1 MSTILEPTLCPKCGR
16 PIPSEAPQGL
26 CPKCLLQQASIPTE
40 IGGGEPA
47 KSAPPTPEELAAA
60 FPQLEILEFIGQGG
74 MGFVFKARQPKLDRF
89 VALKILPASLAADPA
104 FAERFSREG
113 RVLAKL
119 NHPNIVTIH
128 DFGQAGGFF
137 YLLMEFVDG
146 VNLRQAMNV
155 GRFTP
160 AQALSVVPQICDA
173 LQFAHN
179 EGILHRDIKPENI
192 LLDSKGRVKIAD
204 FGIAKLVGAEPVT
217 RPSDFLSPS
226 DRERAGAMGAP
237 ASAALTETG
246 KVLGTPHYMAPEQL
260 EHPQDVDQRADIYS
274 LGVVFYEMLTGEL
287 PLGRFAPPSEK
298 SGADPRLDQVVLN
311 TLEKERE
318 RRTQTAEE
326 VKTQVETIKST
337 GTKVLEAAP
346 TEAPPMTTPD
356 RPSNPGMATHI
367 RRGMVAGLLLFFLTL
382 AAATL
387 VTFMMPECYVA
398 VVRIKLEQVAPSGAA
413 VNSVYDP
420 YMLQTET
427 EIIRFNGTVLSK
439 VIEDLQLD
447 ERWGQRFG
455 HGKLELSQVRGLLD
469 SGMEIQPI
477 RNTQLLEIRFFSDSP
492 KEAAEIANAIAAS
505 YRAYNQ
511 HRLDDYLRER
521 QTPAANPAT
530 FSPLHTLVQVEIID
544 QAVPP
549 LRPIRPNKP
558 LNIVIGGMIG
568 LGLGLLAAVA
578 TSLVS
583 ALKSRWTLTGG
594 EQRQSR
600 RASNSGSTISAAPVQ
615 AKPDRFWR
623 WCAVVGLA
631 LIAAPLAIAIL
642 GMLAAI
648 AIPNFVKARNRAH
661 QQHQLALL
669 PATNSVPASAE
680 TWSPMPTPGT
690 TPDLQKILGE
700 AKAFMSKGAYEEALQ
715 RHIWYHN
722 HALEL
727 EPAQS
732 GVRLSFAL
740 GDWIELGR
748 RYPKAKQAL
757 IEIRDNKTREIVEGR
772 GYAEMVQEV
781 QSINHNLQDD
791 DATYS
796 LFKTIRER
804 DPQLAD
810 QCYFYL
816 QDLLVAK
823 GEYQW
828 CFNHLGDPQRRF
840 DSIRQLFDME
850 RSRLSGVRS
859 LPVPSMR
866 FPTNGGSAPAPSA
879 TAPPPPTMP
888 AIRTDLSEM
897 MRKSAENSF
906 IGQTCQLVEILVAT
920 GHKAD
925 AEKIRDQAIASLDD
939 ARLRSAVDD
948 AEKKTRR

>member
-1 MSTILEPTLCPKCGR
+1 
-16 PIPSEAPQGL
+16 
-26 CPKCLLQQASIPTE
+26 
-40 IGGGEPA
+40 
-47 KSAPPTPEELAAA
+47 
-60 FPQLEILEFIGQGG
+60 
-74 MGFVFKARQPKLDRF
+74 
-89 VALKILPASLAADPA
+89 
-104 FAERFSREG
+104 
-113 RVLAKL
+113 
-119 NHPNIVTIH
+119 
-128 DFGQAGGFF
+128 
-137 YLLMEFVDG
+137 
-146 VNLRQAMNV
+146 
-155 GRFTP
+155 
-160 AQALSVVPQICDA
+160 
-173 LQFAHN
+173 
-179 EGILHRDIKPENI
+179 
-192 LLDSKGRVKIAD
+192 
-204 FGIAKLVGAEPVT
+204 
-217 RPSDFLSPS
+217 
-226 DRERAGAMGAP
+226 
-237 ASAALTETG
+237 
-246 KVLGTPHYMAPEQL
+246 
-260 EHPQDVDQRADIYS
+260 
-274 LGVVFYEMLTGEL
+274 
-287 PLGRFAPPSEK
+287 
-298 SGADPRLDQVVLN
+298 
-311 TLEKERE
+311 
-318 RRTQTAEE
+318 
-326 VKTQVETIKST
+326 
-337 GTKVLEAAP
+337 
-346 TEAPPMTTPD
+346 
-356 RPSNPGMATHI
+356 
-367 RRGMVAGLLLFFLTL
+367 
-382 AAATL
+382 
-387 VTFMMPECYVA
+387 
-398 VVRIKLEQVAPSGAA
+398 
-413 VNSVYDP
+413 
-420 YMLQTET
+420 
-427 EIIRFNGTVLSK
+427 
-439 VIEDLQLD
+439 
-447 ERWGQRFG
+447 
-455 HGKLELSQVRGLLD
+455 
-469 SGMEIQPI
+469 
-477 RNTQLLEIRFFSDSP
+477 
-492 KEAAEIANAIAAS
+492 
-505 YRAYNQ
+505 
-511 HRLDDYLRER
+511 
-521 QTPAANPAT
+521 
-530 FSPLHTLVQVEIID
+530 
-544 QAVPP
+544 
-549 LRPIRPNKP
+549 
-558 LNIVIGGMIG
+558 
-568 LGLGLLAAVA
+568 
-578 TSLVS
+578 
-583 ALKSRWTLTGG
+583 
-594 EQRQSR
+594 
-600 RASNSGSTISAAPVQ
+600 
-615 AKPDRFWR
+615 
-623 WCAVVGLA
+623 
-631 LIAAPLAIAIL
+631 
-642 GMLAAI
+642 
-648 AIPNFVKARNRAH
+648 
-661 QQHQLALL
+661 
-669 PATNSVPASAE
+669 
-680 TWSPMPTPGT
+680 MPTPGT